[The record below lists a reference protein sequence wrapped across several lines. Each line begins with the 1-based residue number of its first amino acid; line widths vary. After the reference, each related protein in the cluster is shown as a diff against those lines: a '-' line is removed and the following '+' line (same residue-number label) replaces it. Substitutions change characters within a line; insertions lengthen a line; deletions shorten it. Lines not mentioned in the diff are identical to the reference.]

1 MKCSHC
7 GAEVTSGSK
16 FCIKCGTKVTFIF
29 TKELIDAAAA
39 GNQAAIAELYNQ
51 TYNSVYQAVKLV
63 IKNDEDSVLDIVQD
77 TYIRGFRYLQQLDKP
92 ENFRAWIKRIGVNTA
107 KNYLKKKKPIL
118 FSELNPEEDEEA
130 PLLQFEDDRVENLP
144 EVQMDQ
150 QETARLIREIL
161 DSLSD
166 EQRIA
171 MTMFYFNELSVREI
185 AEELGCSENT
195 IKSRLNYGRQ
205 KVKAKVEELA
215 KRGTKLYSLAP
226 LPFLVCLLRAQEA
239 QAAML
244 PDLKVFHGIQKSL
257 VTAMNAG
264 NKAVGTGIQNTA
276 KAAVK
281 NAVKDEIKAGAK
293 AGANVGIKAA
303 GKAVTGKIVA
313 GIAAAAVA
321 VTAAVAVPV
330 IVSSTKKAPV
340 AIEAPVPEA
349 SLIREEEK
357 QLREEELRREE
368 ERQREQL
375 EEEDEYLQTE
385 TENEAQDGMVE
396 ASDDGHAIYAD
407 ELEDFLYRYE
417 NQIGFSDGR
426 GNAYGYFDLNEEG
439 QDEFLIVE
447 MVTDDEGEPWVY
459 TVNRMYTVIDGEVVQ
474 IVDGWSRNSYTIYEH
489 GYIFNKGAIG
499 DAASEERVYFLS
511 AQGTLEEVSVSP
523 DSLQNRQYIE
533 YTILPPVEDAASAN
547 SAKEDS
553 VSKSGGSGNEMAMGS
568 MSAAFEELLDRIHA
582 VIMLG
587 VDGSYDVR
595 PDQIEEAY
603 ADLGE
608 GIVWILTHREQGVYT
623 LDFYYLLY
631 DIDGDGEEE
640 LLLGRGVSPSFNHVS
655 LFAIYEPDGEPI
667 VGDAIFNY
675 SFPEDAA
682 IENPWWNYID
692 AENY

>member
-1 MKCSHC
+1 MRCSHC
-7 GAEVTSGSK
+7 GAEIANGSK
-16 FCIKCGTKVTFIF
+16 FCIKCGTKVVFAF
-29 TKELIDAAAA
+29 TKELIDSAMA

-185 AEELGCSENT
+185 AEELECSENT

-226 LPFLVCLLRAQEA
+226 LPFLVCLLRTQEA

-244 PDLKVFHGIQKSL
+244 PDLKMLHGIQKSL
-257 VTAMNAG
+257 AAVMNAG

-281 NAVKDEIKAGAK
+281 NAVKDGIKVGAK

-340 AIEAPVPEA
+340 AIEAPVPDQLL
-349 SLIREEEK
+349 SGEELAE
-357 QLREEELRREE
+357 QRREEELREE
-368 ERQREQL
+368 ERQRE
-375 EEEDEYLQTE
+375 EDRLQQE
-385 TENEAQDGMVE
+385 AMENEEAEEGAAADG
-396 ASDDGHAIYAD
+396 DNGHAIYAD

-426 GNAYGYFDLNEEG
+426 GNAYGYFDLNEDG

-447 MVTDDEGEPWVY
+447 MVTDEDGEPWVY

-474 IVDGWSRNSYTIYEH
+474 VVDGWSRNSYTIYEH

-511 AQGTLEEVSVSP
+511 TQGTLEEVSVSP
-523 DSLQNRQYIE
+523 DSLQNRQSIE
-533 YTILPPVEDAASAN
+533 YTILPPVEEEASAN

-568 MSAAFEELLDRIHA
+568 MSATFEELLDRIHA

-640 LLLGRGVSPSFNHVS
+640 LLLGRGVSPSFDHVS

-675 SFPEDAA
+675 SIPEDAA